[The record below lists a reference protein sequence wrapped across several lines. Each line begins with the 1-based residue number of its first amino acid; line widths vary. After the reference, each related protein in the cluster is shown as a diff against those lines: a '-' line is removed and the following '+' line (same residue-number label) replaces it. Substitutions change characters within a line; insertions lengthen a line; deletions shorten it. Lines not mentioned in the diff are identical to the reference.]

1 MAATTTATGT
11 RTIARLWQ
19 DAVSRGLD
27 SPAYLVQEGDDW
39 RPVSWAEAGQAV
51 DELAHGL
58 LALGVR
64 KGDAFAILAST
75 RLEWVLFD
83 FALGLIGAVGAPI
96 YMNNSPR
103 DAAYVAE
110 HSEAVGVLCE
120 DDEQRAK
127 LDGLELEHVLT
138 FADLPALRERG
149 RAHAA
154 EHPRAVDEA
163 AAAIDESDL
172 FTFIYTS
179 GTTGPPKA
187 CMILHRNYYAMVDE
201 VRQVEDFTVTDDVML
216 LYLPLAHNFGRCLT
230 LLGAHIGYTIAFCPD
245 PYAVAEALPAVRPT
259 VFPSV
264 PRVYEKVHT
273 AVTAKFDEATG
284 LKRRLIDWALQV
296 GGKVSKL
303 REAARS
309 VPPMLALQHKLAD
322 RLVYSKVKS
331 RLGGNL
337 RIGVSGGAP
346 LAKEIIEFF
355 AALDVIILEGYGLT
369 ECTTGATI
377 NRPTRYRFGSVGPA
391 LPGVELRVA
400 DDGEVLI
407 KTDTV
412 FAGYFKDEEATREV
426 LSEDG
431 WLRSGDIGH
440 LDEDGFLTITDRLKD
455 ILVTAGGKNVAPQ
468 NLENALKTHA
478 VISQALVVG
487 DRRPYI
493 AALITLS
500 EDVDPATAETAV
512 QRAVDEVN
520 SDLSRFEQIKRFTI
534 LPRDFTLEAG
544 EVTPTLKLKR
554 RACLEHFSKEI
565 EALYATEGSP
575 RSPERSDGTN

>member
-1 MAATTTATGT
+1 MAIGNYDGSVATTTTVTGT

-19 DAVSRGLD
+19 DAVARCLD
-27 SPAYLVQEGDDW
+27 SPAYLVQEGEVW
-39 RPVSWAEAGQAV
+39 RPVSWTEAAEAV
-51 DELAHGL
+51 DEIAHGL

-75 RLEWVLFD
+75 RVEWVLFD

-96 YMNNSPR
+96 YMNNSPK
-103 DAAYVAE
+103 DAVYVAE

-120 DDEQRAK
+120 DEAQRAK
-127 LDGLELEHVLT
+127 LAGLELEHVLT

-154 EHPRAVDEA
+154 EHPEAVDEA
-163 AAAIDESDL
+163 AAAVDENDL

-201 VRQVEDFTVTDDVML
+201 VRQVQDFTVTDDLML

-245 PYAVAEALPAVRPT
+245 PYAIGDALPAVRPT

-284 LKRRLIDWALQV
+284 AKRRLIAWALRV
-296 GGKVSKL
+296 GRRVSKL
-303 REAARS
+303 REAGRS
-309 VPPMLALQHKLAD
+309 VPPLLELQHRLAD
-322 RLVYSKVKS
+322 LLVYSKVKS

-355 AALDVIILEGYGLT
+355 AALDIIILEGYGLT

-377 NRPTRYRFGSVGPA
+377 NRPTRYRFGTVGPA

-407 KTDTV
+407 KSDTV
-412 FAGYFKDEEATREV
+412 FGGYFKDEEATREI
-426 LSEDG
+426 LSADG
-431 WLRSGDIGH
+431 WLRSGDVGH

-487 DRRPYI
+487 DRRPYV

-500 EDVDPATAETAV
+500 EEVDPADAAPAV

-520 SDLSRFEQIKRFTI
+520 SELSRYEQIKRFTV

-554 RACLEHFSKEI
+554 RVCQEHFAAEI
-565 EALYATEGSP
+565 EELYS
-575 RSPERSDGTN
+575 

>member
-1 MAATTTATGT
+1 VATTTTTTGT

-19 DAVSRGLD
+19 DAVARGLE
-27 SPAYLVQEGDDW
+27 SPAYLVQEGEEW
-39 RPVSWAEAGQAV
+39 RPVSWTEAAQAV
-51 DELAHGL
+51 DEIAHGL

-96 YMNNSPR
+96 YMNNSPK
-103 DAAYVAE
+103 DAVYVAE

-127 LDGLELEHVLT
+127 LAGLDLEHVLT
-138 FADLPALRERG
+138 FSDLPALRERG
-149 RAHAA
+149 RAHAE
-154 EHPRAVDEA
+154 EHPRAVEEA
-163 AAAIDESDL
+163 AAAIDENDL

-201 VRQVEDFTVTDDVML
+201 VRQVQDFTVTDDVML

-245 PYAVAEALPAVRPT
+245 PYAVGDALPAVRPT

-284 LKRRLIDWALQV
+284 AKRRLIDWALDV

-303 REAARS
+303 REAGRS
-309 VPPMLALQHKLAD
+309 VPPLLALQHKVAG
-322 RLVYSKVKS
+322 RLVYAKVKS
-331 RLGGNL
+331 RLGGKL

-377 NRPTRYRFGSVGPA
+377 NRPTRYRCGSVVPA
-391 LPGVELRVA
+391 LTGVELRIA

-431 WLRSGDIGH
+431 WLRSGDVGQ
-440 LDEDGFLTITDRLKD
+440 LDEEGFLTITDRLKD

-487 DRRPYI
+487 DRRPYV

-500 EDVDPATAETAV
+500 EDVDPTGSAPAV
-512 QRAVDEVN
+512 QRAVDQVN
-520 SDLSRFEQIKRFTI
+520 SDLSRYEQIKRFTI

-554 RACLEHFSKEI
+554 RVCLEHFAAEI
-565 EALYATEGSP
+565 EALYS
-575 RSPERSDGTN
+575 

>member
-1 MAATTTATGT
+1 VVVGNYDGNVATTTTVTGT

-19 DAVSRGLD
+19 DAVARGLD
-27 SPAYLVQEGDDW
+27 SPAYLVQEGEVW
-39 RPVSWAEAGQAV
+39 RPVSWTEAAEAV
-51 DELAHGL
+51 DEIAHGL

-75 RLEWVLFD
+75 RVEWVLFD
-83 FALGLIGAVGAPI
+83 FALALIGAVGAPI
-96 YMNNSPR
+96 YMNNSPK
-103 DAAYVAE
+103 DAVYVAE

-120 DDEQRAK
+120 DEAQRAK
-127 LDGLELEHVLT
+127 LAGLDLEHVLT

-154 EHPRAVDEA
+154 EHPGAVDEA
-163 AAAIDESDL
+163 AAAIDENDL

-187 CMILHRNYYAMVDE
+187 CMIMHRNYYAMVDE
-201 VRQVEDFTVTDDVML
+201 VRQVQDFTVTDDLML

-245 PYAVAEALPAVRPT
+245 PYAVGDVLPTIRPT

-264 PRVYEKVHT
+264 PRVFEKVHT

-284 LKRRLIDWALQV
+284 AKRRLIAWALRV
-296 GGKVSKL
+296 GRRVSKL
-303 REAARS
+303 REAGRS
-309 VPPMLALQHKLAD
+309 VPPLLALQHRLAD
-322 RLVYSKVKS
+322 LLVYSKVKS

-377 NRPTRYRFGSVGPA
+377 NRPTRYRFGTVGPA

-412 FAGYFKDEEATREV
+412 FGGYFKDEEATREV
-426 LSEDG
+426 LSADG
-431 WLRSGDIGH
+431 WLRSGDVGH

-487 DRRPYI
+487 DRRPYV

-500 EDVDPATAETAV
+500 EEVDPADAAPAV

-520 SDLSRFEQIKRFTI
+520 SDLSRYEQIKRFTV

-554 RACLEHFSKEI
+554 RVCQEHFAAEI
-565 EALYATEGSP
+565 EELYS
-575 RSPERSDGTN
+575 